1 MENSHEITII
11 TWNVQHL
18 STTSPKAKISQIA
31 QVILDSKAHIICLQ
45 EVHCITSLLV
55 QLRLSAESSGRPDKW
70 QAKRADCDRTQL
82 APAFLWNA
90 QHVQCVCRPTLLTG
104 SGVTQRPAL
113 LATFQRQEPDGTLG
127 IPLVLLNA
135 HVEWSSSAQRAAL
148 SARRQAVRKIQWTAR
163 VLHARLEAMTRAVSL
178 LGQPC
183 GRGAPSMD
191 NSACSSPVKHS
202 SPWKRIGGGR
212 DGTSTSIKRTKQCM
226 NETITTMNA
235 LTTVH
240 NALVLM
246 VGDMNVSYPE
256 DDVWRGWRGAAAGT
270 TARSTPE
277 TWAGIFDADRVP
289 LGTTTA
295 PCSQHRYD
303 GVWLPAHATW
313 RVTAARVLP
322 LLAPAPATL
331 PASKPALVP
340 AVSDHMPLLCTLATS
355 HGHAALPTHCTAMAA
370 GQHILRWVLEQPLPP
385 APKHHFAVH
394 GDEVDAMAARIA
406 AAAPALATIV
416 SERQFVG

>member
-1 MENSHEITII
+1 M
-11 TWNVQHL
+11 QCAM
-18 STTSPKAKISQIA
+18 TTLPKKTVVCSQA
-31 QVILDSKAHIICLQ
+31 
-45 EVHCITSLLV
+45 
-55 QLRLSAESSGRPDKW
+55 RLSSA
-70 QAKRADCDRTQL
+70 ARAT
-82 APAFLWNA
+82 
-90 QHVQCVCRPTLLTG
+90 
-104 SGVTQRPAL
+104 
-113 LATFQRQEPDGTLG
+113 
-127 IPLVLLNA
+127 
-135 HVEWSSSAQRAAL
+135 L
-148 SARRQAVRKIQWTAR
+148 SAST
-163 VLHARLEAMTRAVSL
+163 EATPPLRF
-178 LGQPC
+178 
-183 GRGAPSMD
+183 
-191 NSACSSPVKHS
+191 N
-202 SPWKRIGGGR
+202 
-212 DGTSTSIKRTKQCM
+212 KQC
-226 NETITTMNA
+226 
-235 LTTVH
+235 
-240 NALVLM
+240 
-246 VGDMNVSYPE
+246 
-256 DDVWRGWRGAAAGT
+256 
-270 TARSTPE
+270 
-277 TWAGIFDADRVP
+277 ADRVP